1 MASQGDIELPYLTE
15 GYLGKQMKF
24 DSYGL
29 LTLTHEDPF
38 IKMDTDRVEIV
49 IGTTEKTRMTTKMI
63 SMGTK
68 KECNEYSLVRL
79 DGANFRFLLRPPVE
93 GFYKFQIYA
102 LPSGEAGPQMQGV
115 INYVLFCPGLAAD
128 VQPFPKQYP
137 LWKDGCFLYEP
148 LSLPRGIT
156 DTGVQ
161 FKVYIPKAKDVQMK
175 VGNDWNPL
183 AMTEPGMYEGCVDF
197 SKGYPRDT
205 LAKLNVKQAGNNYNT
220 LLEYK
225 I

>member
-1 MASQGDIELPYLTE
+1 MAMQEDIELPYLTD

-29 LTLTHEDPF
+29 ITVSHPDPF
-38 IKMDTDRVEIV
+38 IKMDSDRVEII
-49 IGTTEKTRMTTKMI
+49 IGTSEKIRMTTKMI

-68 KECNEYSLVRL
+68 KECNEYSLVRIQ
-79 DGANFRFLLRPPVE
+79 GPNFCFLLRPPVQ

-115 INYVLFCPGLAAD
+115 INYVVYCPGLAAD

-137 LWKDGCFLYEP
+137 QWKDGCYLFEP
-148 LSLPRGIT
+148 YSIPKGTREPVG
-156 DTGVQ
+156 
-161 FKVYIPKAKDVQMK
+161 FKVYVPKAKDVQVK

-183 AMTEPGMYEGCVDF
+183 EQTEPGTFEGTVDL
-197 SKGYPRDT
+197 STNYPPNT
-205 LAKLNVKQAGNNYNT
+205 LVKLNVKYMGNNYNT

-225 I
+225 L